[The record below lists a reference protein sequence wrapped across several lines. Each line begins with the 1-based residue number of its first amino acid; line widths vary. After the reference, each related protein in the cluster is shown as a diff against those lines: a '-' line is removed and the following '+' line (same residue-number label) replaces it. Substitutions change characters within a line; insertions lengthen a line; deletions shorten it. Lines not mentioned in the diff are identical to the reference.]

1 MHVSEML
8 EQLHARMQVKLARQ
22 GMPPDRETLEDV
34 CMAVACLVQDPDGLL
49 LHISPPAAEDYAT
62 VEEGFALASRDF
74 AEEITAL
81 RALVAWLEDK
91 MQAEVR
97 AWVQAGQ
104 LPPAQATDAIRELV
118 LARFVSPD
126 GMHGDGNR

>member
-1 MHVSEML
+1 
-8 EQLHARMQVKLARQ
+8 
-22 GMPPDRETLEDV
+22 
-34 CMAVACLVQDPDGLL
+34 MAIACLVQDPDGLL
-49 LHISPPAAEDYAT
+49 LHISPPAAEDYAM
-62 VEEGFALASRDF
+62 VEDGFALASRDF

-97 AWVQAGQ
+97 TWVQAGQ
-104 LPPAQATDAIRELV
+104 LSPAQATFAIRELV

-126 GMHGDGNR
+126 GVHGDDNS

>member
-34 CMAVACLVQDPDGLL
+34 CMAVACLVQDPNGLL
-49 LHISPPAAEDYAT
+49 LHISPPAAEDYAM
-62 VEEGFALASRDF
+62 VEDGFALASRDF

-91 MQAEVR
+91 MQVAVR
-97 AWVQAGQ
+97 AWVQTGQ
-104 LPPAQATDAIRELV
+104 LPPAQATYAIRELV

-126 GMHGDGNR
+126 GMHGDDNR